1 MNVSMY
7 MGSIQSADNC
17 SFPRIIYSPVTNLYF
32 LLGGIKLYIDLP
44 EFLIEIR
51 HERKNIIILLLKI
64 III

>member
-32 LLGGIKLYIDLP
+32 LLGGIKLYIP